1 MNSSRICAA
10 ALVVLLSATVA
21 CSPDHLSSPSGS
33 SLSPRPANFGAVNED
48 ESATYTWIIGH
59 DFTAASNG
67 DQIELRGRG
76 PLSIHPKS
84 ASGGGTFTHR
94 DANGTVLGS
103 GAWSVTE
110 LISFQSYGPPG
121 PGFPV
126 PNASAG
132 KAEFRV
138 VFTPAGT
145 TLELPGI
152 MDVEC
157 ILPGSAAPGGTVEG
171 TRVVVPGV
179 ANFNKPVSGGT
190 LFIRTS

>member
-1 MNSSRICAA
+1 MKSSRIFAA
-10 ALVVLLSATVA
+10 ALVALVSGALA
-21 CSPDHLSSPSGS
+21 CTSDVISSPAGS
-33 SLSPRPANFGAVNED
+33 RLSPGPATFGAVDEN

-59 DFTAASNG
+59 DFTQASNG

-76 PLSIHPKS
+76 PLGIHPKS

-94 DANGTVLGS
+94 NASGMVLGS
-103 GAWSVTE
+103 GAWTVTE
-110 LISFQSYGPPG
+110 LLSFQSYGPPS

-132 KAEFRV
+132 KAQFRV

-157 ILPGSAAPGGTVEG
+157 ILPGSAAPGGTIEG
-171 TRVVVPGV
+171 TRVVVPSV